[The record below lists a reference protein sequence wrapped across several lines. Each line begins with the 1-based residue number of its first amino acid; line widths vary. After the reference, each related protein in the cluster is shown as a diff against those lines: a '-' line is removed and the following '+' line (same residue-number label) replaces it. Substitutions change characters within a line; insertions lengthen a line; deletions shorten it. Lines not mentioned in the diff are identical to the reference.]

1 VDDEQKLYGL
11 MTIVEEQQKNID
23 TTLKNIQATATAVA
37 KERVALAETVKN
49 ISAAVGKSAADALF
63 SALGEARERFNG
75 EMDQT
80 TSQALKS
87 AQEANKELDKAKK
100 TVDSFTHD
108 MEGKLRREIS
118 RACLWLIAI
127 FTVIGLLSSGG
138 IYWYALQKVNDAQQ
152 RANYWTIISTNAYAK
167 CQKLKSC
174 RQEIQD

>member
-100 TVDSFTHD
+100 TVDSFTYD
-108 MEGKLRREIS
+108 MEGKLRREI
-118 RACLWLIAI
+118 
-127 FTVIGLLSSGG
+127 TVIGLLSSGG